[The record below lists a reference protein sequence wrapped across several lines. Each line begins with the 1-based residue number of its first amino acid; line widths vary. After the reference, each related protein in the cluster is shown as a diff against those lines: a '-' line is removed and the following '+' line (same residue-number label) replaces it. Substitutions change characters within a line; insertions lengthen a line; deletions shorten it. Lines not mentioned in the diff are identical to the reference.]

1 MTKNADN
8 ATRSQPT
15 HHLHGDAPADAP
27 GPSADPKTPDLS
39 GFDREI
45 EIFALTPRQQS
56 ILPVVALSPN
66 IAQASRDSGVS
77 HLTLPNPVHPKI
89 LQIPITTLT

>member
-66 IAQASRDSGVS
+66 IAQASRDSGDS
-77 HLTLPNPVHPKI
+77 ELTLRNPVHPKI
-89 LQIPITTLT
+89 LQIPIPTLT